1 MILGDIPQ
9 KIYNN
14 RVLFIS
20 GIDTNVGKT
29 YATAHLLVAMQKAGH
44 NVISQKMIQT
54 GCKEIS
60 EDIEK
65 HREIT
70 KTPLLPEDIDGT
82 TSPIVLSYPASP
94 HLAAQID
101 NTTIDVTKIDSAT
114 NILLNK
120 FSTVLLEGAG
130 GLMVPISTDINSPLG
145 GYLTI
150 DYIAKHNYPVVLVT
164 SGKLGSLNHTL
175 LSIDACNKRGI
186 EIALIVY
193 NEYPST
199 DTIIEKSSLNYLESL
214 NIPVVVLSIDK

>member
-1 MILGDIPQ
+1 MILGNLPQ
-9 KIYNN
+9 KLYSSK
-14 RVLFIS
+14 VLFIS

-29 YATAHLLVAMQKAGH
+29 FATAHLLIAMQKAGH

-70 KTPLLPEDIDGT
+70 KSELLPEDLNGT
-82 TSPIVLSYPASP
+82 TCPVLLSYPASP

-101 NTTIDVTKIDSAT
+101 NTTIDVSKIEAATKI
-114 NILLNK
+114 LK
-120 FSTVLLEGAG
+120 EKYSTVLLEGAG
-130 GLMVPISTDINSPLG
+130 GLMVPITTDSNSTLG

-150 DYIAKHNYPVVLVT
+150 DYIAEHNYPVILVT

-199 DTIIEKSSLNYLESL
+199 DSIIEKSSLKYLESL
-214 NIPVVVLSIDK
+214 NIPVVTLSLD